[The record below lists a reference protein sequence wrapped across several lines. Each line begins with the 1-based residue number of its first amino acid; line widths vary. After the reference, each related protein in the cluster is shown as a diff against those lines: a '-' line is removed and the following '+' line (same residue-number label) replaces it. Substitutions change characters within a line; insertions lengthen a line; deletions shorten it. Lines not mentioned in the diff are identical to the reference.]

1 MKRLPKLKKRGVC
14 RMIKAKILVVDDEEI
29 VLRSCRKILGSDKYD
44 IFTALSGQEAFDL
57 LAKEPIDI
65 VITDIKMPGM
75 DGMEVL
81 NRIKKDYPDI
91 LVIMITGYSTVQ
103 SAVQAMKL
111 GAFDYIPKPFTP
123 DEVQVVVEKAL
134 EKKSLVHEN
143 IYLRKELEAKYGF
156 ENIIGS
162 SPKMQEVYKLI
173 RKVAP
178 TDSTVLVQGESGTGK
193 ELVARAIHF
202 NSPRKQK
209 PFVPVDCGVLAQE
222 LLESELFGHV
232 KGSFTGAIVTKPGL
246 FEVAEG
252 GSIFLDEIGDTNS
265 NFQSKLL
272 RVIQEREFTPV
283 GGVKYKK
290 VDLRFIVATNRDLD
304 LLVKKGEFREDLFY
318 RLNVVSIAVPPL
330 REKKDDIPLLAYHFL
345 KKYAKEMKKNIKS
358 ISVDAI
364 NKLIAYSWP
373 GNVRQLE
380 NVIERAIVMAEGD
393 TIKTDHLPFVV
404 GVEAAQPDMPIPKT
418 SEELKQVKKELRETA
433 VEDVEKS
440 FILDALTR
448 NDWNVTKSAED
459 VGMQRPNFQA
469 LMRKYNIS
477 IEK

>member
-1 MKRLPKLKKRGVC
+1 M
-14 RMIKAKILVVDDEEI
+14 MKAKILVVDDEEI
-29 VLRSCRKILGSDKYD
+29 VLKSCRKILEGGGHEV
-44 IFTALSGQEAFDL
+44 FCALSGQEAFDYL
-57 LAKEPIDI
+57 EKEPIDL

-81 NRIKKDYPDI
+81 ERVKEKYPDI

-123 DEVQVVVEKAL
+123 DEVLVVVEKAM
-134 EKKSLVHEN
+134 EKKSLIYEN

-156 ENIIGS
+156 DNIIGN

-178 TDSTVLVQGESGTGK
+178 TESTVLIRGESGTGK
-193 ELVARAIHF
+193 ELIARAIHF

-246 FEVAEG
+246 FEVAGG
-252 GSIFLDEIGDTNS
+252 GSIFLDEIGDTNP

-272 RVIQEREFTPV
+272 RVLQEREFTPV
-283 GGVKYKK
+283 GGVEPKK
-290 VDLRFIVATNRDLD
+290 VDIRFIVATNKDIEK
-304 LLVKKGEFREDLFY
+304 LVEEKQLREDLFY
-318 RLNVVSIAVPPL
+318 RLNVISITIPPL

-345 KKYAKEMKKNIKS
+345 KKYANEMKKSIKS
-358 ISVDAI
+358 ISVDAM
-364 NKLIAYSWP
+364 NMLIAYSWP

-380 NVIERAIVMAEGD
+380 NVIERAIVMAEED
-393 TIKTDHLPFVV
+393 TITTEHLPFVV
-404 GVEAAQPDMPIPKT
+404 GAEVAHPDTFIPKT
-418 SEELKQVKKELRETA
+418 SKELKEIKRKMRESA
-433 VEDVEKS
+433 VGSIEKS
-440 FILDALTR
+440 FILDALAR
-448 NDWNVTKSAED
+448 NDWNVTRSAKE
-459 VGMQRPNFQA
+459 VGMQRSNFQA
-469 LMRKYNIS
+469 LMKKYNIR

>member
-1 MKRLPKLKKRGVC
+1 MTR
-14 RMIKAKILVVDDEEI
+14 AKILVVDDEQI
-29 VLRSCRKILGSDKYD
+29 VLKSCRKILEGGGHEV
-44 IFTALSGQEAFDL
+44 FTALSGQEAFEL
-57 LAKEPIDI
+57 LKREPIDL
-65 VITDIKMPGM
+65 VITDVKMPEI
-75 DGMEVL
+75 DGMQVL
-81 NRIKKDYPDI
+81 ERVKTEYPDI
-91 LVIMITGYSTVQ
+91 LVIIITGYSTVQ

-111 GAFDYIPKPFTP
+111 GAFDYVPKPFTP
-123 DEVQVVVEKAL
+123 DEVLVVVDKAL
-134 EKKSLVHEN
+134 EKKSLIHEN

-178 TDSTVLVQGESGTGK
+178 TDSTVLIRGDSGTGK
-193 ELVARAIHF
+193 ELIARAIHF

-209 PFVPVDCGVLAQE
+209 PFVAVDCGVLAQE

-246 FEVAEG
+246 FETADG
-252 GSIFLDEIGDTNS
+252 GSIFLDEIGDTNP

-272 RVIQEREFTPV
+272 RVLQEREFTPV
-283 GGVKYKK
+283 GGVKPKK
-290 VDLRFIVATNRDLD
+290 VDLRFIVATNKNLEK
-304 LLVKKGEFREDLFY
+304 LVEQKQFREDLFY

-330 REKKDDIPLLAYHFL
+330 REKKDDVPLLAYHFL

-358 ISVDAI
+358 ISVDAM
-364 NKLIAYSWP
+364 NMLTAYSWP

-380 NVIERAIVMAEGD
+380 NVIERAVVMAEGEAV
-393 TIKTDHLPFVV
+393 TTEHLPFAVRT
-404 GVEAAQPDMPIPKT
+404 EMAHPDTPIPKD
-418 SEELKQVKKELRETA
+418 SDELKEAKKKLRESA
-433 VEDVEKS
+433 VESIEKS
-440 FILDALTR
+440 FVLDALTR
-448 NDWNVTKSAED
+448 NDWNITKSAKD

-469 LMRKYNIS
+469 LMRKYNIR

>member
-1 MKRLPKLKKRGVC
+1 MT
-14 RMIKAKILVVDDEEI
+14 KAKILVVDDEEI
-29 VLRSCRKILGSDKYD
+29 VLKSCRKILEGGGHQVH
-44 IFTALSGQEAFDL
+44 TVLSGREAFDL
-57 LAKEPIDI
+57 LEKEPFDI
-65 VITDIKMPGM
+65 IFTDIKMPGI

-81 NRIKKDYPDI
+81 ERVKEKYPDI
-91 LVIMITGYSTVQ
+91 LVVMITGYSTVQ

-123 DEVQVVVEKAL
+123 DEVLIVVEKAL
-134 EKKSLVHEN
+134 EKKSLIYEN

-156 ENIIGS
+156 DNIIGN

-178 TDSTVLVQGESGTGK
+178 TDSTVLIRGESGTGK
-193 ELVARAIHF
+193 ELIARAIHF

-209 PFVPVDCGVLAQE
+209 PFVPVDCGVLASE

-246 FEVAEG
+246 FEIADG
-252 GSIFLDEIGDTNS
+252 GSIFLDEIGDVNQ

-272 RVIQEREFTPV
+272 RVLQEREFTPV
-283 GGVKYKK
+283 GAVKSKK
-290 VDLRFIVATNRDLD
+290 VDLRFIVATNKDLEK
-304 LLVKKGEFREDLFY
+304 LVEEKQFREDLFY
-318 RLNVVSIAVPPL
+318 RFYVVSITIPPL
-330 REKKDDIPLLAYHFL
+330 RERKDDIPLLAYHFL
-345 KKYAKEMKKNIKS
+345 RKYIKEMNKNIKS
-358 ISVDAI
+358 ISVDAM
-364 NKLIAYSWP
+364 NMLIAYSWP

-380 NVIERAIVMAEGD
+380 NVIERGIVMAEGD
-393 TIKTDHLPFVV
+393 TITTEHLPFVV
-404 GVEAAQPDMPIPKT
+404 RAEITHPDTPIPKN
-418 SEELKQVKKELRETA
+418 SEELKQIKKKVRESA
-433 VEDVEKS
+433 IESIDKS

-448 NDWNVTKSAED
+448 NDWNITRSAKD

-469 LMRKYNIS
+469 LMRKYNIR

>member
-1 MKRLPKLKKRGVC
+1 MT
-14 RMIKAKILVVDDEEI
+14 KAKILAVDDEEI
-29 VLRSCRKILGSDKYD
+29 VLKSCRKILEGGGHEV
-44 IFTALSGQEAFDL
+44 FTALSGQEALDL
-57 LAKEPIDI
+57 LKKEPIDI
-65 VITDIKMPGM
+65 VITDIKMPVM

-81 NRIKKDYPDI
+81 ERVKKEYPDV
-91 LVIMITGYSTVQ
+91 LVIIITGYSTVQ

-123 DEVQVVVEKAL
+123 DEVLVVVEKAL
-134 EKKSLVHEN
+134 EKKSLIYEN

-156 ENIIGS
+156 DNIIGS

-178 TDSTVLVQGESGTGK
+178 TESTVLIRGESGTGK
-193 ELVARAIHF
+193 ELIARAIHF

-246 FEVAEG
+246 FEVADG
-252 GSIFLDEIGDTNS
+252 GSIFLDEIGDVNT

-283 GGVKYKK
+283 GGVKPKK
-290 VDLRFIVATNRDLD
+290 VNLRFVVATNKDLEK
-304 LLVKKGEFREDLFY
+304 LVEQKQFREDLFY
-318 RLNVVSIAVPPL
+318 RLNVVSITVPPL
-330 REKKDDIPLLAYHFL
+330 REKKDDVPLLAYHFL
-345 KKYAKEMKKNIKS
+345 KKYAKEMKKDIRS
-358 ISVDAI
+358 ISVDAM
-364 NKLIAYSWP
+364 NMLTAYSWP

-380 NVIERAIVMAEGD
+380 NVIERAIVMAEGEAI
-393 TIKTDHLPFVV
+393 TTEHLPFAVRA
-404 GVEAAQPDMPIPKT
+404 EIAHPDTPIPKT
-418 SEELKQVKKELRETA
+418 SEDLKEIKKRIRESA
-433 VEDVEKS
+433 VEGIEKS

-448 NDWNVTKSAED
+448 NDWNVTKSAKD

-469 LMRKYNIS
+469 LMRKYNIR

>member
-1 MKRLPKLKKRGVC
+1 MT
-14 RMIKAKILVVDDEEI
+14 KAKILAVDDEEI
-29 VLRSCRKILGSDKYD
+29 VLKSCRKILEGGGHEV
-44 IFTALSGQEAFDL
+44 FTALSGQEALDL
-57 LAKEPIDI
+57 LKKEPIDI
-65 VITDIKMPGM
+65 VITDIKMPVM

-81 NRIKKDYPDI
+81 ERVKKEYPDI
-91 LVIMITGYSTVQ
+91 LVIIITGYSTVQ

-123 DEVQVVVEKAL
+123 DEVLVVVEKAL
-134 EKKSLVHEN
+134 EKKSLIYEN

-156 ENIIGS
+156 DNIIGS

-178 TDSTVLVQGESGTGK
+178 TDSTVLIRGDSGTGK
-193 ELVARAIHF
+193 ELIARAIHF

-246 FEVAEG
+246 FEVADG
-252 GSIFLDEIGDTNS
+252 GSIFLDEIGDVNT

-283 GGVKYKK
+283 GGVKPKK
-290 VDLRFIVATNRDLD
+290 VNLRFVVATNKDLEK
-304 LLVKKGEFREDLFY
+304 LVEQKQFREDLFY
-318 RLNVVSIAVPPL
+318 RLNVVSITVPPL
-330 REKKDDIPLLAYHFL
+330 REKKDDVPLLAYHFL
-345 KKYAKEMKKNIKS
+345 KKYTKEMEKNIKS
-358 ISVDAI
+358 ISVDAM
-364 NKLIAYSWP
+364 NMLTAYSWP

-380 NVIERAIVMAEGD
+380 NVIERAIVMAEGEAI
-393 TIKTDHLPFVV
+393 TTEHLPFAVRA
-404 GVEAAQPDMPIPKT
+404 EIAHPDTPIPKT
-418 SEELKQVKKELRETA
+418 SEDLKEIKKRIRESA
-433 VEDVEKS
+433 VEGIEKS

-448 NDWNVTKSAED
+448 NDWNITRSAKD
-459 VGMQRPNFQA
+459 VGMQRSNFQA
-469 LMRKYNIS
+469 LMRKYKIRMG
-477 IEK
+477 K